1 MPSLN
6 DIAKKI
12 GSLAEVYAPIN
23 KNPKAKNR
31 GNLRRQLAKK
41 NTPAF
46 IQGKNSAKK
55 FNVENKTTFGLEF
68 TIDYA
73 PPGAEYGKFV
83 EEGYKHVGG
92 KTIPP
97 NPFADR
103 AINDP
108 QVDAMIMK
116 YLEELSD
123 DIGEQIKNV
132 IDKELR

>member
-6 DIAKKI
+6 DIAKRI
-12 GSLAEVYAPIN
+12 GDLASVYAPIN

-41 NTPAF
+41 NTPSF
-46 IQGKNSAKK
+46 VKGTSSADN
-55 FNVENKTTFGLEF
+55 FNVANRTTFGLEF

-83 EEGYKHVGG
+83 EEGFTHKGG
-92 KTIPP
+92 KHIPP
-97 NPFADR
+97 NPFAEK

-108 QVDAMIMK
+108 QVSAMI
-116 YLEELSD
+116 
-123 DIGEQIKNV
+123 
-132 IDKELR
+132 